1 MKIAYILTTFP
12 CVSETFALRE
22 IEALQRE
29 GFDITVFAARRP
41 DCSYFS
47 KLKINPICRPCFFS
61 FDSIC
66 SIAYCTSKLFS
77 RLIILFLKI
86 IKLIFLSAHETGILI
101 RNIHTI
107 CYFTRLIEQNKI
119 THIHSYF
126 LNWPAC
132 IGLALSTMTKRPL
145 SISAHARDIFV
156 EGGAVKEK
164 VKHSEFVVCCTGQGL
179 NKIKGSLPEEYH
191 KRLYLSYHGVSL
203 NSEAVY
209 NHAKGQKNDNC
220 IIGAGRLVPKKGFD
234 NLIRAF
240 ALVVQHRPRSCLLI
254 IGNGPQY
261 FHLNEL
267 IQELGLRERVDLLGW
282 QENSKTISLI
292 KQAGILSAPSIVTED
307 GDRDGIPN
315 VILEALSVH
324 TTVVASN
331 LPGISEI
338 IHHKETGLLVEPGNV
353 HSLSEALIT
362 LQGDDALRKCVSQIA
377 ELFRDAKL

>member
-1 MKIAYILTTFP
+1 
-12 CVSETFALRE
+12 
-22 IEALQRE
+22 
-29 GFDITVFAARRP
+29 
-41 DCSYFS
+41 
-47 KLKINPICRPCFFS
+47 
-61 FDSIC
+61 
-66 SIAYCTSKLFS
+66 
-77 RLIILFLKI
+77 
-86 IKLIFLSAHETGILI
+86 
-101 RNIHTI
+101 
-107 CYFTRLIEQNKI
+107 
-119 THIHSYF
+119 
-126 LNWPAC
+126 
-132 IGLALSTMTKRPL
+132 
-145 SISAHARDIFV
+145 
-156 EGGAVKEK
+156 
-164 VKHSEFVVCCTGQGL
+164 VCCTGQGL

-362 LQGDDALRKCVSQIA
+362 LQGDDALRKCVSQMGYQYICENFDVKKNCKRIA